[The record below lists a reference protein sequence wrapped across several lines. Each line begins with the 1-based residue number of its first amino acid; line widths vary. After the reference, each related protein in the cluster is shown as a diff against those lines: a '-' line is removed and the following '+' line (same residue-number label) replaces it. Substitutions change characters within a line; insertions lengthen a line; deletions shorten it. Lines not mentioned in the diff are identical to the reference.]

1 MFGWRVPSNLTY
13 IPPRTAPPPLSV
25 CQCRLPPTLCLTSRY
40 LQTLVLVCTAP
51 QSTTAA
57 YVPSIRFPFLPS
69 PSLPCLPTCPP
80 ALPHLGERY
89 FPPSPR
95 LVRQHRYRRIRYTIH
110 TLPSQQ
116 NGYAVPYGGN
126 LIAPRGHC
134 NATSSS
140 ITTSRTLPTATAPE
154 KHPKLAFPLTS
165 HAPIVT
171 ATWPCSPS
179 HLASFETSAQHH
191 YAPQPSCT
199 AVHPTCQNL
208 PDYTRATNSRSHAR
222 LRILATT
229 LDDLVNPRPATYSAW
244 LSRRQTTRRW
254 RAHDDT
260 LAAVGVMGIGTLG
273 SRCRFCY
280 NHGSSRSERA

>member
-1 MFGWRVPSNLTY
+1 MAMSVTTHPLYLT
-13 IPPRTAPPPLSV
+13 L
-25 CQCRLPPTLCLTSRY
+25 RY
-40 LQTLVLVCTAP
+40 NAVACTAP

-57 YVPSIRFPFLPS
+57 YVPSIRFPFSSPPLPCRAY
-69 PSLPCLPTCPP
+69 PPARLPCLISESGTSLHPP
-80 ALPHLGERY
+80 DWCANPGTGESGT
-89 FPPSPR
+89 PSTHCR
-95 LVRQHRYRRIRYTIH
+95 
-110 TLPSQQ
+110 PSKTATQ
-116 NGYAVPYGGN
+116 YEVPYGGN

-134 NATSSS
+134 HATSSS
-140 ITTSRTLPTATAPE
+140 ITTSCTLPTATAPE

-208 PDYTRATNSRSHAR
+208 SDYTRATNPRSHAR

-229 LDDLVNPRPATYSAW
+229 LDDLVNPRPPTYPAW

-280 NHGSSRSERA
+280 NHGSSRSEWA